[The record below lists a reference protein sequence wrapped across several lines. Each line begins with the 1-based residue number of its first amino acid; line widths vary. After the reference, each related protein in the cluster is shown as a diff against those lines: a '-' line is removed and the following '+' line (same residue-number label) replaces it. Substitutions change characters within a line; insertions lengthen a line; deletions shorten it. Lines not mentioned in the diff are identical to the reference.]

1 MTIENVASDL
11 TPASVAGLT
20 LADLGDDREISPAV
34 RAAIAEHRRRN
45 PGATHSD
52 AIAALKSELLA
63 ARRRLGE
70 ASDVELESFL
80 EGKRLAADAAARVEN
95 TIERIRGGSRE
106 IAIAELISP
115 SSDRVLYT
123 RGLESLAGLS
133 AEDAVETALE
143 LRRQERRTLAAA
155 RVRRQDT
162 DVQLVEELALLMAD
176 PVYGPLVELWA
187 AAATSDD
194 LTKKIVGEGLLRLL
208 GMYPIRAH
216 NPKVLSW
223 VVLPRALS
231 LRLGVIAAGA
241 EPDAAGFE
249 SRGPY
254 TPSFA
259 KKAGGLLG
267 LLGGRNE

>member
-1 MTIENVASDL
+1 MTIENVADL
-11 TPASVAGLT
+11 APAGVT

-34 RAAIAEHRRRN
+34 RAAIAEHRRLN

-63 ARRRLGE
+63 ARRKLGE

-106 IAIAELISP
+106 FDIAERISP
-115 SSDRVLYT
+115 RSEAVQYT
-123 RGLESLAGLS
+123 RGRESLAGLS
-133 AEDAVETALE
+133 AEDAAEASLE
-143 LRRQERRTLAAA
+143 SRREARRSLAAA
-155 RVRRQDT
+155 REGRRET

-194 LTKKIVGEGLLRLL
+194 LTKKIVGEQLLKLL
-208 GMYPIRAH
+208 GLYPIRVH
-216 NPKVLSW
+216 NPKVLNW
-223 VVLPRALS
+223 FVLPRALS
-231 LRLGVIAAGA
+231 LRLGVIEPGA

-249 SRGPY
+249 SKGAYVP
-254 TPSFA
+254 TFA
-259 KKAGGLLG
+259 RKSGFLG